1 MQLDTVAVSHS
12 VSQGG
17 RGVSHCH
24 GQQTLSLG
32 RREPQAALSLDADW
46 EPGDVTS
53 SGFSVPPLADRW
65 SEGEPR
71 KEDQKHDGSNES
83 AKRREET

>member
-1 MQLDTVAVSHS
+1 MAVSQS

-24 GQQTLSLG
+24 GQQTLSIVYG
-32 RREPQAALSLDADW
+32 QEGEPQAALSLDADW
-46 EPGDVTS
+46 EPGDLTS

-71 KEDQKHDGSNES
+71 REDQKYDGSNES